1 MSTVKERLQIL
12 SMIEEGKIS
21 AGEAADLLRALDK
34 STKAEE
40 TAPLKGTSRA
50 RWFRVVVTD
59 SKTGRNKVDVNIP
72 MSMVKI
78 GIKMGA
84 KFIPDIEGA
93 EYEKIME
100 LVHSGKQGKIFDVYD
115 SEDGE
120 RVEIFIE

>member
-21 AGEAADLLRALDK
+21 PSEGAELLHALDQSK
-34 STKAEE
+34 QDDEAS
-40 TAPLKGTSRA
+40 PLKGTSHP
-50 RWFRVVVTD
+50 RWFRVLVTD

-84 KFIPDIEGA
+84 KFVPDIEGA
-93 EYEKIME
+93 EYETIMDAIR
-100 LVHSGKQGKIFDVYD
+100 SGKQGKILDLYD
-115 SEDGE
+115 GEDGE
-120 RVEIFIE
+120 RVEIFVE